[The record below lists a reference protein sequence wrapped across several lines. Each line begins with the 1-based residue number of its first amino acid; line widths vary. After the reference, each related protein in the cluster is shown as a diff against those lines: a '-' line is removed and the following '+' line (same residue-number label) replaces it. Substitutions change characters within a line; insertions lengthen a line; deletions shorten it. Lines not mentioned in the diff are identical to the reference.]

1 MKAQGLSDQEILGV
15 VQPLAEHTEN
25 AWNEKN
31 YQEFIRYL
39 IDEHPDQAFPESE
52 FNPQLEESYDALG
65 KHTLADLIHIHR
77 NPDHVIVLWNV
88 NFEHREEPGLLIY
101 GFKEHKGNVLIE
113 GCSYHA

>member
-39 IDEHPDQAFPESE
+39 IDEHPDQVFPESE
-52 FNPQLEESYDALG
+52 FNRQLEESYDALG
-65 KHTLADLIHIHR
+65 KHTLADLLPGCAPHCHR
-77 NPDHVIVLWNV
+77 SRRSSADADVHV
-88 NFEHREEPGLLIY
+88 RECY
-101 GFKEHKGNVLIE
+101 
-113 GCSYHA
+113 